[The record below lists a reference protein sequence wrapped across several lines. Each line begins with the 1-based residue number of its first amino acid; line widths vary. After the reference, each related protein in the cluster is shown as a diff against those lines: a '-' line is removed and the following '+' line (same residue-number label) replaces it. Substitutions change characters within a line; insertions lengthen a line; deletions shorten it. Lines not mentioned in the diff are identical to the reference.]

1 LPARFGPAVAAVAS
15 PSPSP
20 TEALTAAPTATGEVK
35 GAQTGGGEAQGVSWL
50 MLLIPPIVSV
60 VSLPFL
66 GAGGFRNLGLPIIG
80 TTGTYVLSYYV
91 PGHNISRN
99 LFLWILA
106 AELIIIVVIN
116 ILLFREAEEIAEEIL
131 EEAEGKLNKKPRK
144 R

>member
-1 LPARFGPAVAAVAS
+1 
-15 PSPSP
+15 
-20 TEALTAAPTATGEVK
+20 
-35 GAQTGGGEAQGVSWL
+35 
-50 MLLIPPIVSV
+50 MLLIPPIVSI